1 MRNYEIYQARWQST
15 GDTTRAKTD
24 DFAHQIHYNESEFG
38 LRIILYQRLVTVTE
52 KEQVMVLRTAPH
64 YLTFAVLPL
73 GLCSIEHGLC
83 I

>member
-1 MRNYEIYQARWQST
+1 MKYIKLGGKAQGIRPVPKPMILPIKFTTMNRNSVY
-15 GDTTRAKTD
+15 
-24 DFAHQIHYNESEFG
+24 G
-38 LRIILYQRLVTVTE
+38 LLYQRLVTVTE